1 MKNCKPLLAVC
12 ATLAALTA
20 CSPKASIDMTVKD
33 APGTKL
39 AVHKLNV
46 NTTELLDSVCT
57 DAKGH
62 FRYSVDVK
70 KGDPDFIYVFK
81 GDTRLA
87 SLLLEAGEKAVVEA
101 DTLGSYSVS
110 GSKGSEELCEVEKD
124 YAEFISAMKTAP
136 DTPSFSK
143 TYINYYRSRVS
154 YVMGHSS
161 SLSVIP
167 VLYQT
172 LAPGVPVFSQAT
184 DAITF
189 RAICDSLKMAY
200 PDSRYVKA
208 LERETQRREN
218 ALGLQVTLSQ
228 AEEAGFPEL
237 CLPDVNSEKVSLAGV
252 DAKAILVHFW
262 TADDAAQK
270 LFNQEVLMPL
280 YTKYHPKGLE
290 IYSVCLSTDKALWA
304 SVVRNQKLP
313 WINVCD
319 GLGSACPALGYY
331 NIQTLPS
338 TVLIADGE
346 VSTTNITGEQALRKE
361 LSKLLK

>member
-1 MKNCKPLLAVC
+1 MRNCKPLFAVC
-12 ATLAALTA
+12 AALAALTA

-154 YVMGHSS
+154 YV
-161 SLSVIP
+161 
-167 VLYQT
+167 T
-172 LAPGVPVFSQAT
+172 
-184 DAITF
+184 
-189 RAICDSLKMAY
+189 
-200 PDSRYVKA
+200 
-208 LERETQRREN
+208 
-218 ALGLQVTLSQ
+218 
-228 AEEAGFPEL
+228 
-237 CLPDVNSEKVSLAGV
+237 VS
-252 DAKAILVHFW
+252 
-262 TADDAAQK
+262 
-270 LFNQEVLMPL
+270 
-280 YTKYHPKGLE
+280 YTHL
-290 IYSVCLSTDKALWA
+290 
-304 SVVRNQKLP
+304 
-313 WINVCD
+313 
-319 GLGSACPALGYY
+319 
-331 NIQTLPS
+331 TLPTICS
-338 TVLIADGE
+338 V
-346 VSTTNITGEQALRKE
+346 
-361 LSKLLK
+361 

>member
-1 MKNCKPLLAVC
+1 
-12 ATLAALTA
+12 
-20 CSPKASIDMTVKD
+20 MTVKD
-33 APGTKL
+33 APQARL

-46 NTTELLDSVCT
+46 STSELMDSVTT
-57 DAKGH
+57 DNQGR
-62 FRYSVDVK
+62 FRYKLDVK
-70 KGDPDFIYVFK
+70 KGDPEFIYVFK

-101 DTLGSYSVS
+101 DTLGNYTVT
-110 GSKGSEELCEVEKD
+110 GSKGSEELCAVEKD
-124 YAEFISAMKTAP
+124 YAEFISAMQNAP

-143 TYINYYRSRVS
+143 TYINYYRSRLT
-154 YVMGHSS
+154 YVLSHSS

-167 VLYQT
+167 VFYQT
-172 LAPGVPVFSQAT
+172 LAPGIPVFSQAT

-189 RAICDSLKMAY
+189 RAVCDSLKQSY

-208 LERETQRREN
+208 LDKEAQRREN
-218 ALGLQVTLSQ
+218 ALSLQVSLSKAQ
-228 AEEAGFPEL
+228 EAGFPEL
-237 CLPDVNSEKVSLAGV
+237 ALPDVNSEKVSLTGV

-280 YTKYHPKGLE
+280 YSDYHPKGLE
-290 IYSVCLSTDKALWA
+290 IYSVCISNDKALWA

-319 GLGSACPALGYY
+319 GLGASSPALGYY
-331 NIQTLPS
+331 NVKTLPS
-338 TVLIADGE
+338 TVLIANGE
-346 VSTTNITGEQALRKE
+346 VSSTKITGSKALRKE